1 MNLKDLDKIERA
13 THKGRLELF
22 RLGIGLIFMVGVMLY
37 ASPQG
42 AGGHGTLMLVIAAS
56 IGGYMAMNIGAND
69 VANNV
74 GPAVGSKALTL
85 FGALAI
91 AAIFEAAGAII
102 AGGEV
107 VGTIRNGI
115 INPNLI
121 PDANTFVWIMMA
133 ALLAAALW
141 LNVATAIGAPVSTTH
156 AIVGAIVGGGI
167 AASGM
172 DIVNWGKM
180 GQIAA
185 SWVISPILGG
195 LVAAGLLYL
204 IKRSIIYQT
213 DMVTAAQTIVPWLVA
228 FMGWT
233 FGTYIMLKGLNHVW
247 KVSFIQASFAG
258 TVLAIIFF
266 VFAKYRLA
274 RLSTQMN
281 NNKDSVNQLFT
292 IPLIFAAA
300 LLSFAHGSNDVANAV
315 GPLAAIVDVY
325 SSNNGQIATSAPI
338 PMWVMLIGAIGISLG
353 SRRKTQK
360 RTTKGLHR
368 HLPDERVR
376 PRHQWVFLL
385 CGFLPLVSL
394 ERKIG
399 SYQN

>member
-1 MNLKDLDKIERA
+1 
-13 THKGRLELF
+13 
-22 RLGIGLIFMVGVMLY
+22 
-37 ASPQG
+37 
-42 AGGHGTLMLVIAAS
+42 
-56 IGGYMAMNIGAND
+56 
-69 VANNV
+69 
-74 GPAVGSKALTL
+74 
-85 FGALAI
+85 
-91 AAIFEAAGAII
+91 
-102 AGGEV
+102 
-107 VGTIRNGI
+107 
-115 INPNLI
+115 
-121 PDANTFVWIMMA
+121 MMA

-300 LLSFAHGSNDVANAV
+300 LLSFAHGSS
-315 GPLAAIVDVY
+315 GSLSSEKPLA
-325 SSNNGQIATSAPI
+325 SSRPLMKNSKRSVRKGSASLLRASGETSA
-338 PMWVMLIGAIGISLG
+338 G
-353 SRRKTQK
+353 
-360 RTTKGLHR
+360 
-368 HLPDERVR
+368 
-376 PRHQWVFLL
+376 
-385 CGFLPLVSL
+385 
-394 ERKIG
+394 
-399 SYQN
+399 